1 MCHQYISW
9 SLWEGGEDRWK
20 TRFPILE
27 FCPLPCSPDTTSHA
41 TTTSPQSLE
50 TKWCPGPYLH
60 SVNSNIVE
68 TSSVPLP
75 AVRCLKSNGSS
86 LTHSK
91 TRHKSLEAKDRVPLA
106 ASCQITGYSLLS
118 EGQELGSFVY
128 SFRFCL
134 LHHAAANYIIKT
146 SKVK

>member
-1 MCHQYISW
+1 MCATRCMSYLNRQ
-9 SLWEGGEDRWK
+9 EGKVNEK
-20 TRFPILE
+20 PNFPSGALS
-27 FCPLPCSPDTTSHA
+27 FTLFSCHFSPRDHHFA
-41 TTTSPQSLE
+41 QSLE
-50 TKWCPGPYLH
+50 TQWYPGPYLH
-60 SVNSNIVE
+60 SVDSNIVE
-68 TSSVPLP
+68 TTSVPLP
-75 AVRCLKSNGSS
+75 AADVKSTGSS

-91 TRHKSLEAKDRVPLA
+91 TRHKSPEAKDRVPLA

-128 SFRFCL
+128 SFGFCL

>member
-1 MCHQYISW
+1 MKNPISH
-9 SLWEGGEDRWK
+9 
-20 TRFPILE
+20 LE
-27 FCPLPCSPDTTSHA
+27 LCPLPCSPVTSPHA

-50 TKWCPGPYLH
+50 TQWYPGPYLH
-60 SVNSNIVE
+60 SVDSNIVE
-68 TSSVPLP
+68 TTSVPLP
-75 AVRCLKSNGSS
+75 AADVKSTGSS

-91 TRHKSLEAKDRVPLA
+91 TRHKSPEAKDRVPLA

-128 SFRFCL
+128 SFGFCL